1 MKICKMNLQM
11 FSMNDDRDFFTSAF
25 NEAYSIT
32 ENTEAPSEPIEEPVS
47 DSVEEVEETPVEAT
61 PEPYNPNDEELRRLY
76 EETRRS

>member
-47 DSVEEVEETPVEAT
+47 DSVEEVEETPVEDVK
-61 PEPYNPNDEELRRLY
+61 EP
-76 EETRRS
+76 